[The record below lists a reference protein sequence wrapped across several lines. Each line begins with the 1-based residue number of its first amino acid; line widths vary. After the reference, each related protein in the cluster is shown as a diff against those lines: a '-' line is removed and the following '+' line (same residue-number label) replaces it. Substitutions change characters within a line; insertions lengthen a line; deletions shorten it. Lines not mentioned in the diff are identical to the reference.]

1 MYNTSMRWLSHQL
14 KGFDWS
20 LIKGSTLLSIG
31 TAIARI
37 LGLAFSLVLAAAFPA
52 REYGE
57 IRYAIA
63 VASIVAIG
71 TMPFGQHVIARF
83 VSKYRND
90 EAKLDSVLSNSFL
103 ILPVIFVVTLL
114 IALPVLLM
122 LGKFNIGILFIF
134 LGETLFYAYWGLS
147 SGFLEPRRLTVAYL
161 GSNLVQ
167 ILLVFVLIQLFGIRS
182 PTLALAIY
190 GLSYLLPL
198 ALLVIFWPL
207 PGQVRL
213 HLIDRNMISEL
224 LRFSLPIW
232 VSHAC
237 YTFSLSIDFLLLE
250 RLGRASQLGAYSLSK
265 TLATMFLI
273 IPTGISTLLMPKVAA
288 SPNKGHGQLL
298 TRLLIVSLLVDGIA
312 LVFYMPLVQPL
323 TQRIFG
329 VDYLVSLGV
338 SLLLSLYM
346 IMSGIHGLVTSVFV
360 GSGKPQVESASRIV
374 ELIATGM
381 CCFLL
386 IPPFGTLGAAAAVL
400 AGKMAA
406 LLTYG
411 LLALSRTKISK
422 GIFTVLPHPDRDE
435 FSFVKGQPKDD

>member
-1 MYNTSMRWLSHQL
+1 VNSASRRWLTRQL
-14 KGFDWS
+14 QGFDWS

-52 REYGE
+52 GEYGE

-83 VSKYRND
+83 VSKYRSD
-90 EAKLDSVLSNSFL
+90 EARLDSVLSNSFL
-103 ILPVIFVVTLL
+103 VLPVIFVVTLL
-114 IALPVLLM
+114 IALPILLV

-134 LGETLFYAYWGLS
+134 LGETLFYTYWGLS
-147 SGFLEPRRLTVAYL
+147 SGFLEPRRLTAAYL
-161 GSNLVQ
+161 GSNFVQ
-167 ILLVFVLIQLFGIRS
+167 ILLVFVLIQLLGIRS

-207 PGQVRL
+207 PGHVRF
-213 HLIDRNMISEL
+213 HLIDRNMIGEL

-232 VSHAC
+232 VSHTC
-237 YTFSLSIDFLLLE
+237 YTLSISIDLLLLE
-250 RLGRASQLGAYSLSK
+250 RLGSASQLGAYSLSK

-273 IPTGISTLLMPKVAA
+273 VPSGISTLLMPKVAA
-288 SPNKGHGQLL
+288 SPHKGHRQLL
-298 TRLLIVSLLVDGIA
+298 IRMLIVTLLIDGIA
-312 LVFYMPLVQPL
+312 LLVYLPLVQPL

-329 VDYLVSLGV
+329 ADYLVPLGV

-346 IMSGIHGLVTSVFV
+346 ITYGIHGLVTAVFV

-374 ELIATGM
+374 ELITTAL
-381 CCFLL
+381 CCVLL
-386 IPPFGTLGAAAAVL
+386 IPPYGAMGAAVAML
-400 AGKMAA
+400 AGKWAA

-411 LLALSRTKISK
+411 LLVLSRSKISK
-422 GIFTVLPHPDRDE
+422 GIFTV
-435 FSFVKGQPKDD
+435 FSFVDREDFPLSEEQSKDD